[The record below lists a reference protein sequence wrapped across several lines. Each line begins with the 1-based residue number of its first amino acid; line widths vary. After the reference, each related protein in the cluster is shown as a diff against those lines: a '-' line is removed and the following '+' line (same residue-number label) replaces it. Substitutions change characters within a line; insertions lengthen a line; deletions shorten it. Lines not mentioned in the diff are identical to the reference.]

1 VKLFR
6 SILKM
11 LPAVAA
17 LAIAAVPDSAR
28 ACAACYGQQS
38 NSPLAEG
45 VNWGILTLLLVV
57 TAVLGG
63 FVAMFAYFARRA
75 AAMAANAESKASVN
89 I

>member
-11 LPAVAA
+11 LPVLAF

-28 ACAACYGQQS
+28 ACAACYGKS
-38 NSPLAEG
+38 DSPLAEG
-45 VNWGILTLLLVV
+45 VNWGILTLLVVV

-63 FVAMFAYFARRA
+63 FVTMFAYFARRA
-75 AAMAANAESKASVN
+75 AAMAANVESKASVN